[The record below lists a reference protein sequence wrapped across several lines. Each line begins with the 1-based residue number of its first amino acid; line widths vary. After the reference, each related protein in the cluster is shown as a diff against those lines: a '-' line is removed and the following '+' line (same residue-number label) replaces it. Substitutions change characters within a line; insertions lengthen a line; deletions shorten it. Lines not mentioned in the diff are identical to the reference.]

1 MSEPVR
7 YTLQEAHEVFAKQ
20 INGRVWQLLGQSER
34 TREENEE
41 MESAAFA
48 SLYHWLQVGTA
59 LHRQRGEWLVSHVYI
74 VLGQAVP
81 ALWHAERCLELTEE
95 NRDLMEDFDF
105 AYAYEGMARARALG
119 GDVVQAKKYRDMA
132 KTAGEKISNA
142 ENKEIFD
149 GDLASGDWHGVS

>member
-20 INGRVWQLLGQSER
+20 INGRVWQLLGQAER

-48 SLYHWLQVGTA
+48 SLYHWLQIGTA

-74 VLGQAVP
+74 VLDQAVP
-81 ALWHAERCLELTEE
+81 ALQHAERCLELTEE
-95 NRDLMEDFDF
+95 NKDLMEDFDF
-105 AYAYEGMARARALG
+105 AYAYEGMARARALV
-119 GDVVQAKKYRDMA
+119 GDVVQAKKYLDMA

-142 ENKEIFD
+142 ENKGIFD
-149 GDLASGDWHGVS
+149 GDLVGGDWYGVT